1 MTLLFNSNAHAWL
14 IKECCFMTLGD
25 NSTKNVAGMHGVS
38 FNCQALHNSSLSQ
51 TLQTIVWTGED
62 WFEKKQMQ
70 GCDPW

>member
-1 MTLLFNSNAHAWL
+1 
-14 IKECCFMTLGD
+14 MTLGD